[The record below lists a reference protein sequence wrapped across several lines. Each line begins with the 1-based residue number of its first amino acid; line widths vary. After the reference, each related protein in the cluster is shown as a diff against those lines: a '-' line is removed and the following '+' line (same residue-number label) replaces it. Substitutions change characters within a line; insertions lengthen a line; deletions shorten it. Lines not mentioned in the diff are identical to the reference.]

1 MNKLNLFTSAA
12 IGAFLCLLCL
22 GYADDLVTLH
32 EFIAGVL
39 GAFAGLVALVIFVE
53 NGQ

>member
-12 IGAFLCLLCL
+12 IGGFLSLLCL
-22 GYADDLVTLH
+22 GYADNVVTFH
-32 EFIAGVL
+32 EFVAGVL